1 MICRQALRPD
11 QKLRA
16 LVFDTS
22 QHGSK
27 PMIEENSKASAEK
40 EEYKHI
46 DPLSSFQDRE
56 GRDCASPPELAKVR
70 VERLFGNRPMT
81 IMLKLGLPSLAGI
94 CCGLALWVTVISEAA
109 SYLSD
114 SPQTCVNCHVMR
126 SAYASWEHSSHR
138 EVATC
143 NDCHVPHGNFF
154 KSWAFKARD
163 GLWHAT
169 VFTFRWEPQVI
180 QLSLRAIPVVQE
192 NCRRCHEAQISE
204 THLAYRDDY
213 GTRCWDCHISPHG
226 EVQSLS
232 TIVHWLQSTD

>member
-1 MICRQALRPD
+1 MID
-11 QKLRA
+11 QN
-16 LVFDTS
+16 
-22 QHGSK
+22 SK
-27 PMIEENSKASAEK
+27 PSAHK
-40 EEYKHI
+40 EEGI
-46 DPLSSFQDRE
+46 DPLNSFQDGE
-56 GRDCASPPELAKVR
+56 GRDCASLPELAKVR
-70 VERLFGNRPMT
+70 VERLSGNRPMT
-81 IMLKLGLPSLAGI
+81 IILKLGLPSLAGI
-94 CCGLALWVTVISEAA
+94 CCGLALWVTVISEAT

-114 SPQTCVNCHVMR
+114 SPQTCVNCHVMY

-143 NDCHVPHGNFF
+143 NDCHVPHGNFI

-180 QLSLRAIPVVQE
+180 QLSSRAIPVVQE

-204 THLAYRDDY
+204 THLTHPSSCVR
-213 GTRCWDCHISPHG
+213 RCWDCHVSPHG

-232 TIVHWLQSTD
+232 AFAQWIQETD